1 MSDVLQ
7 PHCRERNY
15 VLHLDALSAV
25 CLLRTDLIG
34 DADSADAQGMM
45 RDFDD
50 PQVWP
55 SVSSRL
61 LPSIGDHLYR
71 FYGFALAFR
80 DPFDKNDQITRIF
93 RDHVE
98 PMITQKTKYA
108 LKSLMVLADE
118 KAGDAEALRIE
129 DIAERSGAP
138 KRFLEHILLD
148 LKRGGMIGSRRGRK
162 GGYEL
167 IKDPRHVSL
176 AAVLRLIDGPM
187 APLPCLSRNAYRR
200 CDDCKDEETCRVRA
214 VFGGFYATYILMIES
229 LTLSDLQEDA
239 RALERFAVPKAAAGE

>member
-1 MSDVLQ
+1 
-7 PHCRERNY
+7 
-15 VLHLDALSAV
+15 
-25 CLLRTDLIG
+25 
-34 DADSADAQGMM
+34 
-45 RDFDD
+45 
-50 PQVWP
+50 
-55 SVSSRL
+55 
-61 LPSIGDHLYR
+61 
-71 FYGFALAFR
+71 
-80 DPFDKNDQITRIF
+80 
-93 RDHVE
+93 
-98 PMITQKTKYA
+98 MITQKTKYA

-129 DIAERSGAP
+129 DIAGRSGAP

-167 IKDPRHVSL
+167 IKDPRQVSL

-187 APLPCLSRNAYRR
+187 APLPCLSRKAYRR

-229 LTLSDLQEDA
+229 LTLADLQEDA